1 MENTQQEFPKEDLI
15 SDYVNEI
22 REQDLEQH
30 KLSVKKARNT
40 LYMVAAL
47 VFASEMIGMFMSDEG
62 FTPLVLIISLVE
74 AGIFVALALWTK
86 RKPYSAVVVGII
98 AFIGI
103 YTLAFAGNLITSDWG
118 SAVQALLGGFIFKII
133 VLVTL
138 FQALRNA
145 KAVQSHNNNLRRLE

>member
-22 REQDLEQH
+22 KEQGLEQH
-30 KLSVKKARNT
+30 RLSVKKARNT
-40 LYMVAAL
+40 LYLVAAL
-47 VFASEMIGMFMSDEG
+47 VFISEMIGMLMSDEG
-62 FTPLVLIISLVE
+62 FTSLVLIISLVE
-74 AGIFVALALWTK
+74 AGIFVALAFWTK
-86 RKPYSAVVVGII
+86 WKPYSAVVGGII

-103 YTLAFAGNLITSDWG
+103 YTLAFAGSLIASDWG
-118 SAVQALLGGFIFKII
+118 SAIQTLLGGFIFKII

-145 KAVQSHNNNLRRLE
+145 KAVQKHNNNLRQFE

>member
-1 MENTQQEFPKEDLI
+1 MENTQQELPKEDLI
-15 SDYVNEI
+15 SDYVNELK
-22 REQDLEQH
+22 ESDLEHH

-40 LYMVAAL
+40 LYLVAAL
-47 VFASEMIGMFMSDEG
+47 VFVSEMIGMFMSDEG

-74 AGIFVALALWTK
+74 AGIFVILALWTK
-86 RKPYSAVVVGII
+86 RKPYSAVVSGII

-103 YTLAFAGNLITSDWG
+103 YTLAFAGNLIASDWG
-118 SAVQALLGGFIFKII
+118 SAVQSLLGGFIFKII

-145 KAVQSHNNNLRRLE
+145 KAVQNHNNNLRQLE